1 MARTPM
7 ARHPSSPETERRAL
21 ALFEHLADQPGNIKL
36 RARLTRGE
44 PEEVLT
50 RLRALEASVTRAAGA
65 IPTLIPGSADFDSIS
80 RPPERIGAFRLV
92 ERIGR
97 GGMGDVW
104 LGQRDDGLYDQKI
117 AIKLIQRHA
126 LKRVGGAFDDE
137 RRFLARLEHPNIAR
151 LIDGGVTEDGLPWL
165 AMEYFDGQPID
176 VASADRPLN
185 ERVRLLIKA
194 ADAVQYAH
202 SRLVAHAD
210 LKPSNILVDADGRVK
225 LLDFGIASLIG
236 DGARSPTGSGPLTR
250 DFASPQRIAGGG
262 PSVADDV
269 FALGKTMAFMLDGT
283 SNVELTAIAAKAQ
296 NTDEATRY
304 GSAAE
309 LIADLDRWRAQ
320 LPVHAM
326 HDGLSYRMGKFIER
340 HRIGVAATSAAILLL
355 GATSL
360 IASIN
365 YFRAERERDK
375 AADRFQDAHRAANY
389 LMFDVMTRLEK
400 RPGSLKMRA
409 DIARVAQTYLDR
421 LASTPGAPPQVQID
435 TAAGLL
441 RIAEITGVSTAPSL
455 ADSQRAKGNLTRA
468 TAILR
473 RQYAADPKNP
483 KLLATLANAYT
494 QQCRMQIYGDHA
506 PDKAL
511 ALAKEGEALLT
522 AQGQFAGQED
532 ALWPLRICRG
542 DALVWRNETTP
553 AIALLSSELARAQA
567 RENAQ
572 PGTISARAIARN
584 LRFLGEAYFYA
595 NRLSEAATTHQEA
608 FDLLTKERERF
619 PTDQTSVNDYVSVAD
634 DLASTYSLMKRQR
647 DGLVIARKAHA
658 ATVEAVRQDASDL
671 NSLRRGLA
679 IARVVAAL
687 QAELGETR
695 EAIALMAQTHK
706 GWHTLITK
714 FPDDAAIYR
723 AYVLSIRV
731 RGDVHRLA
739 GQRETACHW
748 YKTAQTGWATLDK
761 RWGVSPSDK
770 TEDVAYI
777 EQDLKACA
785 GQGKFVGT

>member
-1 MARTPM
+1 MART
-7 ARHPSSPETERRAL
+7 PSSPETERRAL
-21 ALFEHLADQPGNIKL
+21 ALFEHLADQPGNTKL

-44 PEEVLT
+44 PADVLV

-65 IPTLIPGSADFDSIS
+65 IPTLIPGSADFDSVS
-80 RPPERIGAFRLV
+80 MPPERIGAFRLV

-165 AMEYFDGQPID
+165 AMEYFGGQPID
-176 VASADRPLN
+176 IACVDLPLD

-210 LKPSNILVDADGRVK
+210 LKPSNILVDGDGRVK

-250 DFASPQRIAGGG
+250 DFASPQRIAGAG

-269 FALGKTMAFMLDGT
+269 FALGKTLALTLAGT
-283 SNVELTAIAAKAQ
+283 NDIELAAIAAKAQ
-296 NTDEATRY
+296 DPDESTRY
-304 GSAAE
+304 GNVAE
-309 LIADLDRWRAQ
+309 LIADLDRWRGR
-320 LPVHAM
+320 LPVNAM
-326 HDGLSYRMGKFIER
+326 HDGLSYRMGKFVER
-340 HRIGVAATSAAILLL
+340 HRVGVIATGAAFLLL
-355 GATSL
+355 TGTSI
-360 IASIN
+360 IASSN
-365 YFRAERERDK
+365 YVRAERERAK

-389 LMFDVMTRLEK
+389 LMFDVMARLEK

-409 DIARVAQTYLDR
+409 DISRVAQTYLDR

-441 RIAEITGVSTAPSL
+441 RIAEITGASSAPSL
-455 ADSQRAKGNLTRA
+455 ADSQQAKGNLTRA

-473 RQYAADPKNP
+473 RQYAVSPKDP
-483 KLLATLANAYT
+483 KLLTTLANAYML
-494 QQCRMQIYGDHA
+494 QCRMQIYGDHD

-511 ALAKEGEALLT
+511 ALAKEGEALII
-522 AQGQFAGQED
+522 AQGSFAGQDD
-532 ALWPLRICRG
+532 ALWPLRVCRG

-553 AIALLSSELARAQA
+553 AIALLAAELTRAQA
-567 RENAQ
+567 RDKTQ
-572 PGTISARAIARN
+572 PGSIAPRAIARN

-595 NRLSEAATTHQEA
+595 RRLPEAATTHQQA

-658 ATVEAVRQDASDL
+658 ATVEAVRQDPSDL

-695 EAIALMAQTHK
+695 EAMTLMAQTHD
-706 GWHTLITK
+706 GWHRLIAK

-739 GQRETACHW
+739 GERETACHW
-748 YKTAQTGWATLDK
+748 YKAAQTGWATLDK

-777 EQDLKACA
+777 DQDVRACA
-785 GQGKFVGT
+785 GNGTFVGV

>member
-1 MARTPM
+1 MARIP
-7 ARHPSSPETERRAL
+7 PSPETERRAL
-21 ALFEHLADQPGNIKL
+21 ALFEHLADQPDNLKL

-65 IPTLIPGSADFDSIS
+65 LPTLIPGSADFDGVLP
-80 RPPERIGAFRLV
+80 PPERIGAFRLV

-126 LKRVGGAFDDE
+126 LKRAAGAFDDE

-176 VASADRPLN
+176 VACANLALG
-185 ERVRLLIKA
+185 ERVRLFIKA

-202 SRLVAHAD
+202 TRLVAHAD
-210 LKPSNILVDADGRVK
+210 LKPSNILVGTDGRVK

-269 FALGKTMAFMLDGT
+269 FALGKTLSFTIDGT
-283 SNVELTAIAAKAQ
+283 ANPELAAIAANAQ
-296 NTDEATRY
+296 SPDEEHRY
-304 GSAAE
+304 GSVAE
-309 LIADLDRWRAQ
+309 LIADLDRWRAR
-320 LPVHAM
+320 LPVKAM

-340 HRIGVAATSAAILLL
+340 HRVGVAATAGAVFLLS
-355 GATSL
+355 ATS
-360 IASIN
+360 IVASTN
-365 YFRAERERDK
+365 YYRAERERDN
-375 AADRFQDAHRAANY
+375 AAERFQDAHRAANY
-389 LMFDVMTRLEK
+389 LMFDVMGRLEK

-409 DIARVAQTYLDR
+409 DIAHVAQTYLDR
-421 LASTPGAPPQVQID
+421 LANTPGAPPQVQID

-441 RIAEITGVSTAPSL
+441 RIAEITGASSAPNL
-455 ADSQRAKGNLTRA
+455 ADTQQAKKNLLRA

-473 RQYAADPKNP
+473 RQYALDGRNP
-483 KLLATLANAYT
+483 KLLSTLANAYF

-511 ALAKEGEALLT
+511 ALAREGEALVR
-522 AQGQFAGQED
+522 AKGPFAGQDE
-532 ALWPLRICRG
+532 AVWPLRICQG
-542 DALVWRNETTP
+542 DALVWRNDTTP
-553 AIALLSSELARAQA
+553 AIALLSSELTRARA
-567 RENAQ
+567 REKAK
-572 PGTISARAIARN
+572 PGSITPRAFARN

-595 NRLSEAATTHQEA
+595 NRLPEAAKTHQAA
-608 FDLLTKERERF
+608 FDLLTAERARA
-619 PTDQTSVNDYVSVAD
+619 PTDQTNVNDYVSVAD

-647 DGLVIARKAHA
+647 DGLIIARKAHA
-658 ATVEAVRQDASDL
+658 ATVEAVRQEPSDL

-695 EAIALMAQTHK
+695 EAIVLMARTHE
-706 GWHTLITK
+706 GWHRLIAK
-714 FPDDAAIYR
+714 FPDDASLYR

-739 GQRETACHW
+739 GERETACQW

-777 EQDLKACA
+777 DQDVKACA
-785 GQGKFVGT
+785 GLGTFVGV

>member
-1 MARTPM
+1 MARSPV
-7 ARHPSSPETERRAL
+7 SPEHERRAL
-21 ALFEHLADQPGNIKL
+21 ALFEHLADQPGNTKL
-36 RARLTRGE
+36 RARLIRNE
-44 PEEVLT
+44 PDEVLT

-65 IPTLIPGSADFDSIS
+65 IPTLIPGSGDFQGVTL
-80 RPPERIGAFRLV
+80 PPERIGAFRLI

-104 LGQRDDGLYDQKI
+104 LGQRDDGLYDQKV

-126 LKRVGGAFDDE
+126 VNRVGAAFDDE

-165 AMEYFDGQPID
+165 AMEYVDGKSID
-176 VASADRPLN
+176 AACADLPLGD
-185 ERVRLLIKA
+185 RVQLFIKA

-210 LKPSNILVDADGRVK
+210 LKPSNILVDTDGRVK

-236 DGARSPTGSGPLTR
+236 DGARSATGSGPLTR

-269 FALGKTMAFMLDGT
+269 FALGKTMSFTIDGT
-283 SNVELTAIAAKAQ
+283 SNIELAAIAAKAK
-296 NTDEATRY
+296 NPDEAGRY
-304 GSAAE
+304 GSVAE
-309 LIADLDRWRAQ
+309 LIADLDRWRAR
-320 LPVHAM
+320 LPVNAM
-326 HDGLSYRMGKFIER
+326 HDGMAYRMGKFVER
-340 HRIGVAATSAAILLL
+340 HRVGVVATGGALILLS
-355 GATSL
+355 ATTI
-360 IASIN
+360 IASNN

-375 AADRFQDAHRAANY
+375 AAERFQDAHRAANY
-389 LMFDVMTRLEK
+389 LMFDVMTRLER

-409 DIARVAQTYLDR
+409 DIAHVAQTYLDR
-421 LASTPGAPPQVQID
+421 LANTPGAPPQVQID

-441 RIAEITGVSTAPSL
+441 RIAEITGASSAPNL
-455 ADSQRAKGNLTRA
+455 ADSQRAKANLMRA

-483 KLLATLANAYT
+483 KMLATLANAYT

-511 ALAKEGEALLT
+511 AIAKEGEALLV
-522 AQGQFAGQED
+522 ARGPFSGQAD

-542 DALVWRNETTP
+542 DALVWRNETGP
-553 AIALLSSELARAQA
+553 AIALLSSELAAAEA
-567 RENAQ
+567 RKKRD
-572 PGTISARAIARN
+572 PDSVTPRAIARN

-595 NRLSEAATTHQEA
+595 NRLPEAAKTHQAA
-608 FDLLTKERERF
+608 FDMLTREREGA
-619 PTDQTSVNDYVSVAD
+619 PTDQTNVNDYVSVAD
-634 DLASTYSLMKRQR
+634 DLASTYNLMKRQR
-647 DGLVIARKAHA
+647 DGLIIARKAHA
-658 ATVEAVRQDASDL
+658 ATVEAVRQEPADL

-687 QAELGETR
+687 QAEVGETR
-695 EAIALMAQTHK
+695 EAIVLMAQTHE
-706 GWHTLITK
+706 GWHRLMAK
-714 FPDDAAIYR
+714 FPEDAAIFR

-739 GQRETACHW
+739 GEREAACRW
-748 YKTAQTGWATLDK
+748 YKAAQTGWAALDK

-777 EQDLKACA
+777 EQDVRACA
-785 GQGKFVGT
+785 GQGTFVGV

>member
-1 MARTPM
+1 MARP
-7 ARHPSSPETERRAL
+7 PSSPETERRAL
-21 ALFEHLADQPGNIKL
+21 ALFEHLADQPGNTKL

-44 PEEVLT
+44 TEEVLA
-50 RLRALEASVTRAAGA
+50 RLRALEASITRAAGA
-65 IPTLIPGSADFDSIS
+65 IPTLIPGSADCDGVL

-176 VASADRPLN
+176 VACADLPPG
-185 ERVRLLIKA
+185 ERVRLFIKA

-236 DGARSPTGSGPLTR
+236 EGARSPTGSGPLTR
-250 DFASPQRIAGGG
+250 DFASPQRIAGAG

-269 FALGKTMAFMLDGT
+269 FALGKTLALTLAGT
-283 SNVELTAIAAKAQ
+283 NNAEIAAIAGKAQ
-296 NTDEATRY
+296 NADEDSRY
-304 GSAAE
+304 GSVAE
-309 LIADLDRWRAQ
+309 LIADLDRWRAR

-340 HRIGVAATSAAILLL
+340 HRVGAVATAVAFLLL
-355 GATSL
+355 TGTSI
-360 IASIN
+360 IASSN

-389 LMFDVMTRLEK
+389 LMFDVMARLEK

-409 DIARVAQTYLDR
+409 DIAHVAQTYLDR
-421 LASTPGAPPQVQID
+421 LASTSGAPPQVQID

-441 RIAEITGVSTAPSL
+441 RIAEITGASSAPSL
-455 ADSQRAKGNLTRA
+455 ADSQQAKGNLTRA

-473 RQYAADPKNP
+473 RQYAANPKSP
-483 KLLATLANAYT
+483 KLLATLAYAYML
-494 QQCRMQIYGDHA
+494 QCRMQIYGDHA

-511 ALAKEGEALLT
+511 ALAKEGEALLI
-522 AQGQFAGQED
+522 AQEPFSGQDD
-532 ALWPLRICRG
+532 ALWPLRVCRG

-553 AIALLSSELARAQA
+553 AIALLSSELARAREREKA
-567 RENAQ
+567 R
-572 PGTISARAIARN
+572 PGATSPRAIARN

-595 NRLSEAATTHQEA
+595 NRLPEAATTHQQA
-608 FDLLTKERERF
+608 FDLLTKERERS

-647 DGLVIARKAHA
+647 DGLIIARKAHA

-687 QAELGETR
+687 QADLGETR
-695 EAIALMAQTHK
+695 EAITLMAQTHD
-706 GWHTLITK
+706 GWHRLIAK
-714 FPDDAAIYR
+714 FPDDAAIFR

-739 GQRETACHW
+739 GERETACQW

-777 EQDLKACA
+777 DQDIRACA
-785 GQGKFVGT
+785 GQGKFVGV